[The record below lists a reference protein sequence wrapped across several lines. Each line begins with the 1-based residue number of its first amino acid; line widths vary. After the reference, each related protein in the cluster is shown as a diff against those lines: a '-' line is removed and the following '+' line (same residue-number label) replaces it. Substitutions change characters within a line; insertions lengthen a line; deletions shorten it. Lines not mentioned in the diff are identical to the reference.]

1 MTWRGGFRRGGVR
14 PGSAPPNL
22 GHLWLAGLLLVCVIL
37 FHVSTAH
44 ALVERFAVIVSNNQG
59 ATSDGPLRYAA
70 TDAERVHDVLRDL
83 GGFEPVNTVLL
94 REENADTVKSS
105 LIAIND
111 RIRQRSSLPDTQV
124 MLFFYYSG
132 HADAEHL
139 HLGRSLLSVREL
151 TQLISGSAAH
161 FRIAVLDACR
171 SGAITRNKGG
181 RIVAPFPL
189 IADETLSGQGLA
201 FLTASASDEDAQE
214 SEELRGSFFTHAFV
228 SGLLGAADTNRDG
241 QVALDE
247 AYRHAY
253 AGTLRATSRT
263 FAGTQHPTFR
273 YDFRGQ
279 GDLILTRPSAHAAE
293 RAHLHAPNAMDVLV
307 LQGNEHGVV
316 VAEVGSGVQ
325 NRMISVRPGRFFVR
339 VRARDV
345 LYEGPLD
352 APAGASV
359 AIDVESL
366 DRVEY
371 ARLVRKGEGHADA
384 AHALEVGARLRSTLP
399 NAETACVGAFVGY
412 GIDFQSFGM
421 RARLGACSSSSEN
434 AALDTTVTAY
444 DSDVRVYQAWDMAP
458 LTLELGLGVGG
469 SVFTQSF
476 ATRGHAPTRV
486 SFVPFL
492 AIGAAAW
499 LDLGGA
505 YHAGLDL
512 NAETHVMSIDEGNG
526 ATETKAAIALR
537 TSVSIGRHF

>member
-1 MTWRGGFRRGGVR
+1 MCRGVFRIVPTWGVR
-14 PGSAPPNL
+14 
-22 GHLWLAGLLLVCVIL
+22 LAGALTLLSCVEA
-37 FHVSTAH
+37 STAH
-44 ALVERFAVIVSNNQG
+44 ALVERYAVIVSNNRGG
-59 ATSDGPLRYAA
+59 ASDGPLRYAT

-83 GGFEPVNTVLL
+83 GGFEPVNTVVL
-94 REENADTVKSS
+94 REEDADTVKST

-111 RIRQRSSLPDTQV
+111 RIRQRIALPDTQV

-132 HADAEHL
+132 HADAEQL
-139 HLGRSLLSVREL
+139 HLGPSSLSIREL
-151 TQLISGSAAH
+151 TQLISGSSAH

-171 SGAITRNKGG
+171 SGAITRSKGG

-189 IADETLSGQGLA
+189 IAEDTLPGQGLA
-201 FLTASASDEDAQE
+201 FLTASAIDEDAQE

-316 VAEVGSGVQ
+316 VAEVGSGVS
-325 NRMISVRPGRFFVR
+325 NRMVSVRPGRFFVR

-345 LYEGPLD
+345 LYEGPID

-359 AIDVESL
+359 AIDVEQL

-371 ARLVRKGEGHADA
+371 ARLVRKGEGHATTA
-384 AHALEVGARLRSTLP
+384 QAIEVGGRVRSVLP
-399 NAETACVGAFVGY
+399 NAETVCIGGFLGY
-412 GIDFQSFGM
+412 AIDFQRLGL
-421 RARLGACSSSSEN
+421 RARVGACTSSSDGN
-434 AALDTTVTAY
+434 TVDSTVNAY
-444 DSDVRVYQAWDMAP
+444 DMDVRVYHAWDMAS

-469 SVFTQSF
+469 SVFTQTF
-476 ATRGHAPTRV
+476 ATRGAAPSRTT
-486 SFVPFL
+486 FVPFL
-492 AIGAAAW
+492 AIGGATW
-499 LDLGGA
+499 LAIGGA
-505 YHAGLDL
+505 YYAGIDVST
-512 NAETHVMSIDEGNG
+512 ETHVMPIEDSNGN
-526 ATETKAAIALR
+526 AETKAAIALR
-537 TSVSIGRHF
+537 TSLSLGRHF

>member
-1 MTWRGGFRRGGVR
+1 MTSRRGFRADSTPPSLGV
-14 PGSAPPNL
+14 G
-22 GHLWLAGLLLVCVIL
+22 GLLLCFAMFL
-37 FHVSTAH
+37 PTTAH
-44 ALVERFAVIVSNNQG
+44 ALVERYAVIASNNHG
-59 ATSDGPLRYAA
+59 ADSDGPLRYAA

-83 GGFEPVNTVLL
+83 GGFEPVNTVVL
-94 REENADTVKSS
+94 REESADTVKST

-111 RIRQRSSLPDTQV
+111 RIRQRISLPDTQV

-132 HADAEHL
+132 HADAEQL
-139 HLGRSLLSVREL
+139 HLGRSSLSIREL

-171 SGAITRNKGG
+171 SGAITRSKGG

-189 IADETLSGQGLA
+189 IVEETLAGQGLA

-307 LQGNEHGVV
+307 LQGSEHGVV

-345 LYEGPLD
+345 LYEGALD

-359 AIDVESL
+359 AIDVEAL
-366 DRVEY
+366 DRVAY
-371 ARLVRKGEGHADA
+371 ARLVRKGEGGARAVHSM
-384 AHALEVGARLRSTLP
+384 EVGGRVRTVLP
-399 NAETACVGAFVGY
+399 NAETMCVGGFVGY
-412 GIDFQSFGM
+412 GVDFQSLGL
-421 RARLGACSSSSEN
+421 RARLGACTSSTSSD
-434 AALDTTVTAY
+434 AIDGTVNAY
-444 DSDVRVYQAWDMAP
+444 DSDVRVYHAWDLAP
-458 LTLELGLGVGG
+458 LTVELGLGLGG
-469 SVFTQSF
+469 SLFTQRF
-476 ATRGHAPTRV
+476 ATRGFAPARTT
-486 SFVPFL
+486 FVPFL
-492 AIGAAAW
+492 AIGGAAW
-499 LDLGGA
+499 LDLGDA
-505 YHAGLDL
+505 YHVGLDL
-512 NAETHVMSIDEGNG
+512 NAETHVMPLDAGNG
-526 ATETKAAIALR
+526 ETATKAAIALR

>member
-1 MTWRGGFRRGGVR
+1 MTRAGL
-14 PGSAPPNL
+14 PPPNL
-22 GHLWLAGLLLVCVIL
+22 GTGGLLFVLFCVTS

-59 ATSDGPLRYAA
+59 AASDGPLRYAA
-70 TDAERVHDVLRDL
+70 TDADRVHDVLRDL

-94 REENADTVKSS
+94 REENADTVKST

-132 HADAEHL
+132 HADAERL
-139 HLGRSLLSVREL
+139 HLGRSFLSVREL

-171 SGAITRNKGG
+171 SGAITRSKGG

-293 RAHLHAPNAMDVLV
+293 RAHLHVPSAMDVLV
-307 LQGNEHGVV
+307 LQNNEHGVV

-325 NRMISVRPGRFFVR
+325 NRMISVRPGRFYVR

-345 LYEGPLD
+345 LFEGPLD
-352 APAGASV
+352 APAGSSV
-359 AIDVESL
+359 AIDVASL

-371 ARLVRKGEGHADA
+371 ARLVRKGEGAADA
-384 AHALEVGARLRSTLP
+384 AHALEVGVRMRSALP
-399 NAETACVGAFVGY
+399 NAETVCIGAFVGY
-412 GIDFQSFGM
+412 GIDFQHFGM
-421 RARLGACSSSSEN
+421 RARLGACSSSEDN
-434 AALDTTVTAY
+434 TLNTTVKAY
-444 DSDVRVYQAWDMAP
+444 DSDVRVYQAWDIAP

-469 SVFTQSF
+469 SVFTQRF

-512 NAETHVMSIDEGNG
+512 NAETHVMSIDAGNG

>member
-1 MTWRGGFRRGGVR
+1 VTVPVGLRAGSTPPSLGV
-14 PGSAPPNL
+14 
-22 GHLWLAGLLLVCVIL
+22 AGLLLL
-37 FHVSTAH
+37 FACLQASTAH
-44 ALVERFAVIVSNNQG
+44 ALVERFAVIVSNNRG
-59 ATSDGPLRYAA
+59 GESDGPLRYAA
-70 TDAERVHDVLRDL
+70 TDAERMHDVLRDL
-83 GGFEPVNTVLL
+83 GGFEPVNTVVL
-94 REENADTVKSS
+94 REENADTVKST

-111 RIRQRSSLPDTQV
+111 RIRQRISLPDTQV

-132 HADAEHL
+132 HADAEQL
-139 HLGRSLLSVREL
+139 HLGRSALSIREL

-171 SGAITRNKGG
+171 SGAITRSKGG

-189 IADETLSGQGLA
+189 IAEETLPGQGLA

-279 GDLILTRPSAHAAE
+279 GDLILTRPSAHASE

-307 LQGNEHGVV
+307 LQGSEHGVV

-325 NRMISVRPGRFFVR
+325 NRMVSVRPGRFFVR

-345 LYEGPLD
+345 LYEGAVD

-359 AIDVESL
+359 AIDVDEL

-371 ARLVRKGEGHADA
+371 ARLVRKGEGGADT
-384 AHALEVGARLRSTLP
+384 AHAVEVGGRLRSVLP
-399 NAETACVGAFVGY
+399 NAETVCIGGFVGY
-412 GIDFQSFGM
+412 GIDFQSLGL
-421 RARLGACSSSSEN
+421 RTRIGACTSHSDGN
-434 AALDTTVTAY
+434 AVDSTVNAY
-444 DSDVRVYQAWDMAP
+444 DADVRVYHAWDMAR

-469 SVFTQSF
+469 SVFRQTFS
-476 ATRGHAPTRV
+476 TRGSAPTRT

-492 AIGAAAW
+492 AIGAATW

-505 YHAGLDL
+505 YHVGLDL
-512 NAETHVMSIDEGNG
+512 NAETHVMPIDDGNG
-526 ATETKAAIALR
+526 STETKAAIALR
-537 TSVSIGRHF
+537 TSLSLGRHF